1 MVAFD
6 DGGDGVVVD
15 DVEVDDGTDTD
26 VLQLHHLLLQ
36 KFQQTPARCRRE
48 DDIGGDFLH

>member
-6 DGGDGVVVD
+6 DGGDGVV
-15 DVEVDDGTDTD
+15 DVEVDDGTDKD

-36 KFQQTPARCRRE
+36 KFQQTPVECHRE